1 MGAEPEHS
9 PRIASRRLLTAVV
22 SALVTLLLIE
32 VGLRIFRLPL
42 PDRFFAPNPD
52 FGWFHIPGRQGWQ
65 RTPELAVPVSIS
77 SAGLRDSEHSYQ
89 KPEGTFRILLL
100 GDSFVEGLQV
110 PLEHTVGK
118 QLEARLTSAPGA
130 RVEVIN
136 GGVSRF
142 GTDNEILFYDFEGW
156 KYDPD
161 LVILFFFYNDL
172 YDNLEAPYFRLEGHE
187 LEPVLPKPQNVLG
200 PGGELRGWLWDH
212 SQAYRL
218 VVVVG
223 NLLGYLIGRAG
234 PGEGGGGDIPFLLKN
249 RADEAAALELTG
261 ALLEDF
267 NEQLTSDGRRLL
279 VVGIGEMSAV
289 ERDDGRINHPTRDIN
304 RRLGETLAKRGVL
317 YLDLIQGFRARYAS
331 SSVSL
336 FWPGDGHWNELG
348 HALAAELVLEALRVG
363 GWLPCCKG

>member
-1 MGAEPEHS
+1 
-9 PRIASRRLLTAVV
+9 
-22 SALVTLLLIE
+22 
-32 VGLRIFRLPL
+32 
-42 PDRFFAPNPD
+42 
-52 FGWFHIPGRQGWQ
+52 
-65 RTPELAVPVSIS
+65 
-77 SAGLRDSEHSYQ
+77 
-89 KPEGTFRILLL
+89 
-100 GDSFVEGLQV
+100 
-110 PLEHTVGK
+110 
-118 QLEARLTSAPGA
+118 
-130 RVEVIN
+130 
-136 GGVSRF
+136 
-142 GTDNEILFYDFEGW
+142 
-156 KYDPD
+156 
-161 LVILFFFYNDL
+161 
-172 YDNLEAPYFRLEGHE
+172 
-187 LEPVLPKPQNVLG
+187 
-200 PGGELRGWLWDH
+200 
-212 SQAYRL
+212 